1 MENNLDLYKIKRFS
15 FRSSENNS
23 LPDNVHLL
31 TLMKDNEFDDALIV
45 RLEHFYELHEDQF
58 LSQAVTFDLKAFLSF
73 YFEII
78 GIQELGLGANMD
90 VNELKERLDFN
101 KSFRKRRNF
110 IKSVIKVQDSFNV
123 TLTPMQ
129 IRTFRVWFTP

>member
-1 MENNLDLYKIKRFS
+1 MQPLITFATMENNLDLYKIKRFS

-58 LSQAVTFDLKAFLSF
+58 LSQAVTFT
-73 YFEII
+73 
-78 GIQELGLGANMD
+78 
-90 VNELKERLDFN
+90 
-101 KSFRKRRNF
+101 
-110 IKSVIKVQDSFNV
+110 V
-123 TLTPMQ
+123 TAKC
-129 IRTFRVWFTP
+129 V